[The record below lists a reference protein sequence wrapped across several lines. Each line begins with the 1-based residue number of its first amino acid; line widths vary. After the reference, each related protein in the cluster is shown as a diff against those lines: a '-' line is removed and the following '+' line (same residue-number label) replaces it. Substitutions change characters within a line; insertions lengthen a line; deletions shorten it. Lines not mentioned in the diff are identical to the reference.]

1 MKKNHPC
8 GGNEFTVL
16 RVGMD
21 FRIHCKKCGR
31 ELDGNDIGLTKKL
44 INRGAVEFFC
54 IDCLAERFNCSR
66 ELLEKKIEQF
76 RASGC
81 ALFP

>member
-1 MKKNHPC
+1 M
-8 GGNEFTVL
+8 TV
-16 RVGMD
+16 
-21 FRIHCKKCGR
+21 CKKCGR

-44 INRGAVEFFC
+44 INRGAVEYFC
-54 IDCLAERFNCSR
+54 IDCLADRFNCSR

-81 ALFP
+81 ARFP

>member
-1 MKKNHPC
+1 MANYK
-8 GGNEFTVL
+8 T
-16 RVGMD
+16 
-21 FRIHCKKCGR
+21 CKKCGA
-31 ELDGNDIGLTKKL
+31 LLGGDDIAIYRKL
-44 INRGAVEFFC
+44 VTRNADEFFC
-54 IDCLAERFNCSR
+54 IDCLAEKFNCSR